1 MIVIMTIFWV
11 SFFAIAYIYAG
22 FNILTALMG
31 WIGNKSVVKQNI
43 FPSVDVIIAAYN
55 EENQI
60 KSRVQNL
67 LNLDYPQEKINI
79 IVASDGST
87 DATVKV
93 VNSFTQTNIHCLD
106 LPRQGKIFA
115 LNRAV
120 KIATSDILVFTDAN
134 TTFHP
139 LALQKLVQNFADPSV
154 GGVCGNQDYLQPQQ
168 SGNIKTGETIYWSFD
183 KWMKSLQS
191 GTGSIVSAD
200 GAIYAIKKSLFPKI
214 KTSAVTD
221 DFAIST
227 AVIAKGYRLVY
238 EPEALAFEP
247 ANRQDSADFKR
258 KIRIINRGLA
268 SVALRKE
275 LLNPFRYGYYAVI
288 LFSHKILRRL
298 VPIFLILLFVT
309 NMILMNE
316 SWFYTIT
323 ATGQLAFYA
332 FAFLGFSANR
342 KKIFYIPYYFVL
354 SNTASLIAL
363 WRVLSGKRIERWQP
377 FRETE
382 S

>member
-1 MIVIMTIFWV
+1 MIAILIIFWI
-11 SFFAIAYIYAG
+11 SLIAIVYIYAG
-22 FNILTALMG
+22 FNLITALTG
-31 WIGNKSVVKQNI
+31 WIVNKSVVKKKS
-43 FPSVDVIIAAYN
+43 FPAVDVIIAAYN

-67 LNLDYPQEKINI
+67 LKLDYPQEKINI

-93 VNSFTQTNIHCLD
+93 VNSFTQANIHCLD

-115 LNRAV
+115 LNKAV
-120 KIATSDILVFTDAN
+120 KMATSDILVFTDAN
-134 TTFHP
+134 TIFHT

-168 SGNIKTGETIYWSFD
+168 NGNIKTGETIYWSFD

-191 GTGSIVSAD
+191 RTGSIVSAD
-200 GAIYAIKKSLFPKI
+200 GAIYTIKKSLFPEI

-247 ANRQDSADFKR
+247 ANRKDSTDFKR
-258 KIRIINRGLA
+258 KLRIINRGLA
-268 SVALRKE
+268 GVALRKE

-298 VPIFLILLFVT
+298 VPVLLILLFVT
-309 NMILMNE
+309 NMILINE

-323 ATGQLAFYA
+323 ATGQLLFYL
-332 FAFLGFSANR
+332 FAFLGFLSSR

-354 SNTASLIAL
+354 SNTASLVAL
-363 WRVLSGKRIERWQP
+363 WQVLSGKRIERWQP
-377 FRETE
+377 IRETG